1 MATIDIQE
9 LLWELGV
16 NDAHIWERH
25 QLTRAEVEAV
35 CYNDPERLKVEDA
48 KEGRLRIIGPKQDG
62 KLLVII
68 LSPQGD
74 GVFYPVTAKPPKRQE
89 IRRYNTWRTEQTQ

>member
-35 CYNDPERLKVEDA
+35 CYNDPERLKVTTPH
-48 KEGRLRIIGPKQDG
+48 G
-62 KLLVII
+62 
-68 LSPQGD
+68 
-74 GVFYPVTAKPPKRQE
+74 
-89 IRRYNTWRTEQTQ
+89 